1 MSRFFKKKQNI
12 SSKKNENANE
22 TAAKPVLVASLEKN
36 VETIRELFKDV
47 DILRLKYINSCD
59 KSLICCIAYCDGMVD
74 NSIINK
80 SIINPMMLSSVAGKD
95 RDSVYTLMTQVIQ
108 IGGMKE
114 TDNIDDI
121 VEAISYG
128 DTVLFA
134 DGLGQAIIL
143 DTKGFQTRPINE
155 PENEKNLSG
164 SREGFTESLLQNL
177 SMIRRRV
184 LTSELKMKSYTIGRR
199 TKTKAYICY
208 MEGVVNKQI
217 LSELY
222 RRLDKIDIDGIL
234 DTNYITEFISDAPW
248 SPFRTIGYTE
258 RPDAVVGKLLEGR
271 IAIFLDGTPTVLTL
285 PYLFIENFQS
295 SEDYYLNFY
304 YTSFSRMV
312 RIVGFFLSVAVPGIY
327 IAAVAFHHEMLPL
340 QLFINIASERQTVPL
355 PAALEVL
362 ILLFV
367 FDILRETGVRMP
379 SNIGQTLGIVGA
391 LVVGQA
397 AVEAKLVAAPMIIVV
412 ALTGITGLLIPKLNS
427 PIVYI
432 RLMLLLLASAF
443 GFYGLILGISCVLIH
458 IINLRSF
465 GVPQLTI
472 TGKLRFQEIKDT
484 LIRAPWWKMILRPGF
499 AEDSVR
505 SKEGGN
511 QNE

>member
-1 MSRFFKKKQNI
+1 MGRFFKKKQNL
-12 SSKKNENANE
+12 SSNKNESTNE
-22 TAAKPVLVASLEKN
+22 TTDKPVLFDSLDKN
-36 VETIRELFKDV
+36 VETISELFKDV
-47 DILRLKYINSCD
+47 DILRLKYINCCD
-59 KSLICCIAYCDGMVD
+59 RRLTCCIIFCDGMVD
-74 NSIINK
+74 QSVINE
-80 SIINPMMLSSVAGKD
+80 SIINPLMLSSVKD
-95 RDSVYTLMTQVIQ
+95 TDSIYTLMTQVIQ

-114 TDNIDDI
+114 TDNVDEI
-121 VEAISYG
+121 VEAIAYG

-134 DGLGQAIIL
+134 EGLGQAIIL
-143 DTKGFQTRPINE
+143 DTKGFQSRPINE

-164 SREGFTESLLQNL
+164 SREGFTESLLVNL

-208 MEGVVNKQI
+208 MDGLVNKQI

-222 RRLDKIDIDGIL
+222 RRLDKIDIDAVL
-234 DTNYITEFISDAPW
+234 DTNYITELIHDSPW

-271 IAIFLDGTPTVLTL
+271 IAIFLDGSPAVLTL

-312 RIVGFFLSVAVPGIY
+312 RIIGFFLSVIVPSVY
-327 IAAVAFHHEMLPL
+327 IAAVAFHHEMMPL
-340 QLFINIASERQTVPL
+340 QLFINITSERQTVPL
-355 PAALEVL
+355 PASLEAL
-362 ILLFV
+362 IMLFV

-379 SNIGQTLGIVGA
+379 SNIGQTLSIVGA
-391 LVVGQA
+391 LVIGQA

-432 RLMLLLLASAF
+432 RLMLLLLATAF
-443 GFYGLILGISCVLIH
+443 GFYGIILGVSCVLIH

-472 TGKLRFQEIKDT
+472 SGKLRFQDIKDT
-484 LIRAPWWKMILRPGF
+484 VIRAPWWMMILRPGF
-499 AEDSVR
+499 AEDRVR
-505 SKEGGN
+505 SKEGGKS
-511 QNE
+511 